1 MMKIILI
8 TIVLISLNAVQG
20 IDRDSNLLT
29 SQVTD
34 RKRLSSSKASALQA
48 LGVGLDSASKVS
60 VDAKGEAKVLGAS
73 IEEECMQVP
82 LSLCLGDGTK
92 MMAADAHGKT
102 LVGWWQFDDIAGYD
116 SSGHGGYTN
125 PVPVPGPARG
135 GNGASAMFD
144 GKSGL
149 TLPHTQA
156 MQSQGMTIAFWMYLL
171 GDSGGAYRYIIRK
184 GDEGTADFT
193 PVIQLHQESRR
204 LHIRV
209 KTEGQEDERMDSI
222 GFIPKR
228 RWTHVGLVLEG
239 EQARL
244 YINGIRDQ
252 MLILRGRVRFNNGPF
267 TLGGKGQTGVESY
280 IDDVRV
286 YNEGLEEARMHALA
300 HGALG
305 PVGPDFAKLGC
316 NNMPCTYQ
324 KAQQGCPDSYHLCET
339 KELYAGALQV
349 ARAQGWF
356 MLNTRVW
363 PNKARV
369 ASTQSHE
376 TRLAICCQDN

>member
-1 MMKIILI
+1 MK
-8 TIVLISLNAVQG
+8 TVLVALALVG
-20 IDRDSNLLT
+20 LTTVAAIDRDSNLLA
-29 SQVTD
+29 SQTGD
-34 RKRLSSSKASALQA
+34 RKRISSSKLNALQA
-48 LGVGLDSASKVS
+48 LGVGLDNRASAKVA
-60 VDAKGEAKVLGAS
+60 VDAKAETTAVGAS
-73 IEEECMQVP
+73 IEEGCMNVP

-92 MMAADAHGKT
+92 MLAADAHGKT

-125 PVPVPGPARG
+125 PVPIAGPARG
-135 GNGASAMFD
+135 GNGASAVFD
-144 GKSGL
+144 GKNSL

-156 MQSQGMTIAFWMYLL
+156 MQSQGMTIAFWMYLMQ
-171 GDSGGAYRYIIRK
+171 DSGGMYRYIIRK
-184 GDEGTADFT
+184 GEEGSDFT

-209 KTEGQEDERMDSI
+209 KTEGQEEERFDSI

-244 YINGIRDQ
+244 YINGARDQ

-267 TLGGKGQTGVESY
+267 TLGGGGAQPGVASY

-286 YNEGLEEARMHALA
+286 YNEGLEEARMHSLA

-324 KAQQGCPDSYHLCET
+324 KAQQGCPESYHLCET

-356 MLNTRVW
+356 LLNTRVW
-363 PNKARV
+363 PNKAPV
-369 ASTQSHE
+369 SMQSHE
-376 TRLAICCQDN
+376 LRLAICCQN

>member
-1 MMKIILI
+1 MKIILLAFI
-8 TIVLISLNAVQG
+8 AIISFNIAHA
-20 IDRDSNLLT
+20 IDRDSSLLT
-29 SQVTD
+29 SQTAD
-34 RKRLSSSKASALQA
+34 RKRISSSKANALQA
-48 LGVGLDSASKVS
+48 LGVGLDSTKVS
-60 VDAKGEAKVLGAS
+60 VDAKGEAKEAVGAS
-73 IEEECMQVP
+73 IENECMQVP

-116 SSGHGGYTN
+116 SSGHGGYAD
-125 PVPVPGPARG
+125 PVPTPGPARG

-144 GKSGL
+144 GKNGI
-149 TLPHTQA
+149 TLPHTEA
-156 MQSQGMTIAFWMYLL
+156 MQSQGMTVAFWMYLL
-171 GDSGGAYRYIIRK
+171 GDSGGMYRYIIRK
-184 GDEGTADFT
+184 GGDLHDST

-209 KTEGQEDERMDSI
+209 KTEGQEEERFDSI

-267 TLGGKGQTGVESY
+267 TLGGKGATGVESY

-286 YNEGLEEARMHALA
+286 YNEGLEEARMHSLA

-324 KAQQGCPDSYHLCET
+324 KAQQGCPDAYHLCET

-363 PNKARV
+363 PNKAKQV
-369 ASTQSHE
+369 SVQSHE
-376 TRLAICCQDN
+376 LRLAICCQDN